1 MPISELDFPTEEAP
15 TTDVATS
22 FPEAAEGID
31 DNRRRRQGRREERPR
46 TLDGEIEK
54 AERAFGGG
62 SMDRAQALVERAI
75 DEFEGAAANTRV
87 ILLQV
92 RLARHKGD
100 NEAAAKAVW
109 ALTERSQTDHK
120 AAFSLAQL
128 AADRH
133 APVEQIG
140 WLEIA
145 LKLEPNHEPSLIQLG
160 RTYRR
165 LGKQERAYEALRR
178 AAEIRPP
185 SIPAH
190 MILAEMLQEDGRF
203 DEAAEVYRTVLSVNP
218 GNPMALAGL
227 ISTRKAEGDAVVI
240 DHADLAATSMETPWP
255 QRVTLRKALA
265 KYYDRAKNYEQA
277 YIQAAGAN
285 ELLRSRHPHDAA
297 AEQRRTETIV
307 RNLQAFIDL
316 ELEPAQ
322 AAVRP
327 VFVIGMPRSGTTLV
341 EQILSAHPDV
351 DGLGELPFWPKLAER
366 WRIDQDDF
374 TMPNVD
380 EAVAEARRYR
390 ELLKSRG
397 AEHGVAID
405 KLPDNYRFVS
415 LIAALLPDAYFV
427 HNVRDPR
434 DNLISIFF
442 EHFAPNVTYVTAVE
456 DIVAR
461 RKAHDAITEQWHRTY
476 PDRMLRLTYEDFVR
490 GGEASM
496 RALVEAVGLEWTDA
510 MNDYR
515 TVSRSVRTPSKHQ
528 VREALYDSS
537 IGRWRNY
544 EPWMRSAFDALG
556 T

>member
-1 MPISELDFPTEEAP
+1 MPISELDLPTDDAP
-15 TTDVATS
+15 TA
-22 FPEAAEGID
+22 FPPAPEGLD
-31 DNRRRRQGRREERPR
+31 EDRRKRQGRRQERPR

-54 AERAFGGG
+54 AERAFGSGAFE
-62 SMDRAQALVERAI
+62 RAQALVERAI
-75 DEFEGAAANTRV
+75 DDFEDAAANTRL

-100 NEAAAKAVW
+100 NEAAARAVW

-120 AAFSLAQL
+120 AAFALAQL
-128 AADRH
+128 ASDRH
-133 APVEQIG
+133 SPVEQIG

-145 LKLEPNHEPSLIQLG
+145 LKLEPNHEQSLIQLA

-165 LGKQERAYEALRR
+165 LGKQDRAYEMLRQ
-178 AAEIRPP
+178 AAAIRPP
-185 SIPAH
+185 SLPAH

-203 DEAAEVYRTVLSVNP
+203 DEAAEVYRTVLTVSPANP
-218 GNPMALAGL
+218 LALAGL
-227 ISTRKAEGDAVVI
+227 ITTRKAEGDTVVI
-240 DHADLAATSMETPWP
+240 DHADLAATSVETPWP

-265 KYYDRAKNYEQA
+265 KYHDRAKNYEQA
-277 YIQAAGAN
+277 YHQAAAAN

-297 AEQRRTETIV
+297 ADQARTETIM

-316 ELEPAQ
+316 ELEPTPG
-322 AAVRP
+322 AVRP

-380 EAVAEARRYR
+380 EAVTEARRYR

-397 AEHGVAID
+397 ANHGVAID

-442 EHFAPNVTYVTAVE
+442 EHFAPNVTYATALE
-456 DIVAR
+456 DIVLR

-490 GGEASM
+490 GGEPAM
-496 RALVEAVGLEWTDA
+496 RGLVEAVGLEWDDA
-510 MNDYR
+510 LTNYR

-537 IGRWRNY
+537 IDRSRNY
-544 EPWMRSAFDALG
+544 EPWMKSAFDALG